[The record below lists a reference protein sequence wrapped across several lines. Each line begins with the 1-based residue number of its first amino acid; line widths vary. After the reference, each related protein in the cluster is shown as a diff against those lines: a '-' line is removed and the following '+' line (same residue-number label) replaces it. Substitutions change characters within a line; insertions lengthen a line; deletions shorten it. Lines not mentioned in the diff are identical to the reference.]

1 MELLDS
7 ERRVIAAAEALAAT
21 LGHDKNHTV
30 AAAAMDARG
39 RIHTAVNVHHFT
51 GGPCAELVVL
61 GVAAAAGAGPLLT
74 MAAAGDGGRDLLAP
88 CGRCRQIMLD
98 LHPDIFVAIPTDAGP
113 DVVPIRQLLASAY
126 RHPDAV
132 TARLVRFN
140 RRYFDDI
147 VAGRKTST
155 VRYNDEVPVGP
166 ALFVFEDDP
175 EHRTLDGAV
184 LAVAR
189 HRLDLITPH
198 EARVESAEALN
209 DLRTGLGQHYPG
221 IPADA
226 EIDVVDF
233 RILG

>member
-7 ERRVIAAAEALAAT
+7 ERRVIAAAEALAET
-21 LGHDKNHTV
+21 LGHDSNHTV

-61 GVAAAAGAGPLLT
+61 GVAAAVSAGPLLT
-74 MAAAGDGGRDLLAP
+74 MAAAGDGGRQLLAP
-88 CGRCRQIMLD
+88 CGRCRQVMLD
-98 LHPDIFVAIPTDAGP
+98 LHPDIFVAVPTDRGP
-113 DVVPIRQLLASAY
+113 DVVPVRTLLTGAY
-126 RHPDAV
+126 RHPDAAP
-132 TARLVRFN
+132 ARLVRFN
-140 RRYFDDI
+140 RRYYDDI

-155 VRYNDEVPVGP
+155 VRYNDDVPMGR

-175 EHRTLDGAV
+175 ENRTLEGDV
-184 LAVAR
+184 LAVTR

-198 EARVESAEALN
+198 EARVESAEVLN
-209 DLRTGLGQHYPG
+209 ELRTGLGQHYPG

-226 EIDVVDF
+226 AIDVVDF
-233 RILG
+233 RIVN